1 MGGVNDG
8 RKNDGHEGISEE
20 GGFKMSE
27 DTTFCSDGVIAI
39 KGKDDEKREEKIE
52 EDGGVFEMAEGNVRG
67 VPTKT
72 REVGDQK
79 RNDDRK
85 KI

>member
-39 KGKDDEKREEKIE
+39 KGENDEKREE
-52 EDGGVFEMAEGNVRG
+52 
-67 VPTKT
+67 
-72 REVGDQK
+72 
-79 RNDDRK
+79 
-85 KI
+85 